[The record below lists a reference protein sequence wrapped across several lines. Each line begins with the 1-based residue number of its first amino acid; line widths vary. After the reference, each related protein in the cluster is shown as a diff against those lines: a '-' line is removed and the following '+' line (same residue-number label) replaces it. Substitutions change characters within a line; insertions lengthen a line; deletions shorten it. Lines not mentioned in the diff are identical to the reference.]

1 MWEDDDHTDAQQC
14 GLWHRCLVAR
24 ASQGKLPRRLEEY
37 SSDAPKGASE
47 PAQSLSRLSL
57 DRATV
62 IPLDQAS
69 FLLSGPCQ
77 SPSRS
82 PRGLWVMA
90 FDWLPECICSLCL
103 NLAGGMRPRI
113 SKGVIQAGLS
123 HSGHDRNPLGRKSQM
138 LGRKEANRSF
148 PSETAF
154 SSIFPQIGYSPSCQ
168 PPNREESGQIL
179 QDLCYLS
186 IFLACGKLT
195 GGPTWTTGLPLT
207 LGIKWLK
214 TMKRELGQGKTQI
227 VPRRSSPLKKITSQS
242 REPILSDLLQPRPSD
257 RFHSPKHLPS
267 RSRSIMPSNRETVGR
282 VQNSTQNSL
291 SSENQVKARCAQSSG
306 AVCVADTC

>member
-1 MWEDDDHTDAQQC
+1 MTTTDAWQY

-24 ASQGKLPRRLEEY
+24 ASHGKLPRRLEQY
-37 SSDAPKGASE
+37 SSDAPKEGASE

-69 FLLSGPCQ
+69 FLLSRPCQ

-90 FDWLPECICSLCL
+90 FDWLPECICCLCL

-123 HSGHDRNPLGRKSQM
+123 HGGHDRNPLGRKNQM
-138 LGRKEANRSF
+138 LGRKEANI
-148 PSETAF
+148 F
-154 SSIFPQIGYSPSCQ
+154 SQWDSIFYFPPNQYSPSCQ

-195 GGPTWTTGLPLT
+195 GGPTWTSGLPLPFS
-207 LGIKWLK
+207 IKWLK
-214 TMKRELGQGKTQI
+214 TMKRELDGQGKTQI
-227 VPRRSSPLKKITSQS
+227 VPLRSSPLKKISQS
-242 REPILSDLLQPRPSD
+242 REPILSDLSQPRPSD
-257 RFHSPKHLPS
+257 HFILQSIFLVGS
-267 RSRSIMPSNRETVGR
+267 RGIMPSNRETVGR

-306 AVCVADTC
+306 AVYVAATC